1 MIAGLMSK
9 QALCLGFSRCDP
21 QKIFSTTPR
30 EPDIRKMKAAHISA
44 NRFRFCVFTSAL
56 IMMSIQYR

>member
-9 QALCLGFSRCDP
+9 QALCLGLFRCDP
-21 QKIFSTTPR
+21 QKIFGATPR
-30 EPDIRKMKAAHISA
+30 EPDIRKMNAAHLCA
-44 NRFRFCVFTSAL
+44 HRFRFCVFTSAL